1 MKSTEIK
8 KNRDFKYIGQRPLR
22 PDGVEKV
29 TGKALYGADL
39 NLPDTIYGKILRS
52 PHAHAKIVSIDT
64 NEAKNLPGVKAVL
77 TAEDLIKKHDRLYK
91 DLEGTVSSSKYL
103 SNNVL
108 AEDKVLYVGH
118 AVAAVA
124 AISPYI
130 ALEALS
136 LIKVEYDVLRSVS
149 DVKSSMDDHAPIL
162 LETPIT
168 ASLRDSRFESTNI
181 VGHCEFSSG
190 DVQVGFSEAD
200 VVVETEYITKTV
212 HQGYIEPQSAT
223 ALWSKD
229 DRQLKIWC
237 SNQGHFSV
245 RHEVSAILEI
255 PVSQIKV
262 IPMEIGGGFGGKIT
276 AHIEP
281 VAAMLSRKSG
291 RPVKISLD
299 RSEVFQCTSPTS
311 GGIVKAKIGATKDG
325 KFTAARCD
333 IYLEAGAFPGSFIEN
348 GCNTAFAPYNISNL
362 QVTGYDIVTNKP
374 KTGAYRAPGT
384 PNSALAVETAVDE
397 ISRRLRI
404 DPVGLRLK
412 NAADKGTRKADGTI
426 YPDIGMIQTAQS
438 VIKHPHYS
446 APLPKTTSKFLKV
459 GRGIAFGYSGNINGA
474 ATVMANVVED
484 GTVTLI
490 MGSVDVGGTRISI
503 AQQFAEV
510 LGISPELINP
520 TVADTDS
527 IGYTSASV
535 GSSASHKSGWA
546 AYQCALDI
554 KDQLEVRVSKI
565 WDVDKTTVV
574 FENGHAKS
582 TTDPKLIMSFKDL
595 SSMLDDTGGPITG
608 RGNITSTGCA
618 GSFSANIVDLEVDM
632 ETGKVNILK
641 YTAFQDV
648 GKAIHPGYVE
658 GQIQGGTVQ
667 GIGWALHEEYVF
679 DEHGKMT
686 NSSLLD
692 YRMPTSWDVP
702 MIDAQ
707 IVESHN
713 PGHPYGARGVGEASI
728 VPPLPAISNA
738 INDAIGCRIP
748 QLPMSPT
755 NIYTF
760 ITNHDHLGAIDVLN
774 INR

>member
-1 MKSTEIK
+1 MKKS
-8 KNRDFKYIGQRPLR
+8 RDFKYIGQRPLR
-22 PDGVEKV
+22 PDGIEKV
-29 TGKALYGADL
+29 TGKALYGADI
-39 NLPDTIYGKILRS
+39 NLPGTIHGKILRS
-52 PHAHAKIVSIDT
+52 PHAHARILSIDT
-64 NEAKNLPGVKAVL
+64 DKAKRLPGVHAVI
-77 TAEDLIKKHDRLYK
+77 TSKDLIKKYDQLYK
-91 DLEGTVSSSKYL
+91 DLEGTLSSLRYL

-124 AISPYI
+124 ANSPYV

-136 LIKVEYDVLRSVS
+136 LVKVEYEVLSAVTDVQ
-149 DVKSSMDDHAPIL
+149 SSMDNDAPIL
-162 LETPIT
+162 LKNPIT
-168 ASLRDSRFESTNI
+168 GSPRDDKFKNTNI
-181 VGHCEFSSG
+181 VGRCEFSSG
-190 DVQVGFSEAD
+190 DVQLGFSQAA
-200 VVVETEYITKTV
+200 VVVETEYKMNTV

-223 ALWSKD
+223 ASWSKD

-281 VAAMLSRKSG
+281 VAALLSRKSG
-291 RPVKISLD
+291 KPVKISLD
-299 RSEVFQCTSPTS
+299 RSEVLQSTGPTS
-311 GGIVKAKIGATKDG
+311 GGIVKAKIGATKEG
-325 KFTAARCD
+325 KFTAVTCD
-333 IYLEAGAFPGSFIEN
+333 IYLEAGAYPGSFIEN
-348 GCNTAFAPYNISNL
+348 ACNTAFAPYELPNL
-362 QVTGYDIVTNKP
+362 HITGYDIVTNKP

-397 ISRRLRI
+397 ISRKLKI
-404 DPVGLRLK
+404 DPVDLRLK

-426 YPDIGMIQTAQS
+426 YPHIGMIQTAQS
-438 VIKHPHYS
+438 VLEHRHYS
-446 APLPKTTSKFLKV
+446 ESLPKASSKSFKV

-474 ATVMANVVED
+474 ATIVAHVVSG
-484 GTVTLI
+484 GTVSLI
-490 MGSVDVGGTRISI
+490 MGSVDIGGTRISI

-510 LGISPELINP
+510 LGINPDLVNP

-527 IGYTSASV
+527 IGYTSASA

-546 AYQCALDI
+546 AYECALDI
-554 KDQLEVRVSKI
+554 KDQLEARVSKI
-565 WDVDKTTVV
+565 WDVPKKTVV

-582 TTDPKLIMSFKDL
+582 TANSELTMPFKEL
-595 SSMLDDTGGPITG
+595 SSLLDDTGGPITG
-608 RGNITSTGCA
+608 RGNVTAAGCA
-618 GSFSANIVDLEVDM
+618 GSFSANIVDLEIDM
-632 ETGKVNILK
+632 ETGKVNILR
-641 YTAFQDV
+641 YTAFQDA
-648 GKAIHPGYVE
+648 GTAIHPSYVE

-679 DEHGKMT
+679 NEQGEMT
-686 NSSLLD
+686 NPSLLD

-707 IVESHN
+707 IVESYN

-738 INDAIGCRIP
+738 INDAIDCRIP
-748 QLPMSPT
+748 LLPMSPT
-755 NIYTF
+755 NIYKF
-760 ITNHDHLGAIDVLN
+760 IANSDH
-774 INR
+774 